1 MRDRSSLARRS
12 APGLALAA
20 AVGLAACS
28 GAQREGQGSNDEAF
42 TAWSLPGVTL
52 HRSCQEADDRSSCG
66 VWGTDDASGA
76 RLSGVELFQRLPA
89 DTSADV
95 LASRAQDLLL
105 GRAGREALGPEA
117 ASASTLVTE
126 AERSVITA
134 PRLEGDVL
142 VFYVL
147 EGEMHPT
154 AVELRIDRRS
164 GTVERTNV
172 LDVWVARASASGAPS
187 CEPVV
192 RCGCD
197 DGCARVERVLLPDGS
212 ERYRRVDGGAHRVLY
227 RVPASGSLEPVD
239 EACTEACPPHAPTY
253 SCTPSASGSASGCVV
268 GGAPPPPP
276 PPPPQVP
283 PSPPP
288 A

>member
-1 MRDRSSLARRS
+1 MRDRPSLSSPRAR
-12 APGLALAA
+12 GMALAA
-20 AVGLAACS
+20 AVGLSACS
-28 GAQREGQGSNDEAF
+28 GAQEQTQSGADEAF
-42 TAWSLPGVTL
+42 TEWTLPGVTL

-76 RLSGVELFQRLPA
+76 RLSGLELFQRLPP

-95 LASRAQDLLL
+95 LAARAQELLL
-105 GRAGREALGPEA
+105 GRAGRSALSPELA
-117 ASASTLVTE
+117 ATSQFVGE

-154 AVELRIDRRS
+154 PVELRVDRR
-164 GTVERTNV
+164 GTVTRRNV
-172 LDVWVARASASGAPS
+172 TDVWVTNARASGAPS

-197 DGCARVERVLLPDGS
+197 DGCARVERVLLPDGG
-212 ERYRRVDGGAHRVLY
+212 ERFRRLDDEAHRVLY
-227 RVPASGSLEPVD
+227 RVPESGSLEPVD
-239 EACTEACPPHAPTY
+239 EACGEACPPHAATY
-253 SCTPSASGSASGCVV
+253 TCTATPSGCVE
-268 GGAPPPPP
+268 GAASAPPPLPP
-276 PPPPQVP
+276 PPV
-283 PSPPP
+283 PPP
-288 A
+288 APPA